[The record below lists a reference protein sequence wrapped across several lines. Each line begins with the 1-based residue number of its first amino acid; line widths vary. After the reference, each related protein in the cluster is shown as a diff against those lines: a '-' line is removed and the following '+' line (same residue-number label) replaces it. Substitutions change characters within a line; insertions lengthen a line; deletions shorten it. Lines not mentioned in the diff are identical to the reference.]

1 MFIPIKVKTS
11 CGDDCKCSKCIT
23 YKDWCKDN
31 DDFSIADLE
40 FGEVEYD
47 TEAIASMFDRHYACW
62 FVNKGCLDF
71 KDDLQLCYDMAKE
84 RIDSYY
90 SKLTDFVPNA
100 HTKMT
105 VDYGKR
111 TSTNKGYNYPVTE
124 DIADTRPSNGERGE
138 VDAVKDTTTVD
149 KDEAPFKTLREF
161 RDFSTFAE
169 FFIDQFKDCFTLIEG
184 ATW

>member
-1 MFIPIKVKTS
+1 MFIPTKVKTS
-11 CGDDCKCSKCIT
+11 CGDGCTCSKCMT
-23 YKDWCKDN
+23 YKDWCKEN

-40 FGEVEYD
+40 FGDIDYD
-47 TEAIASMFDRHYACW
+47 IEALAPMFDMYYACW
-62 FVNKGCLDF
+62 FVNKGCSDF
-71 KDDLQLCYDMAKE
+71 VNELQLCYDMAKE
-84 RIDSYY
+84 RIDAYY
-90 SKLTDFVPNA
+90 AKITDFVPNS

-111 TSTNKGYNYPVTE
+111 IATNKEYDYPVTNVIE
-124 DIADTRPSNGERGE
+124 STRPSNGTRAEA
-138 VDAVKDTTTVD
+138 DAVKDTTTVD

-169 FFIDQFKDCFTLIEG
+169 FFMAQFKDCFTLIEG